1 MRSVRRSAVFIIFV
15 LLLEL
20 LCAPVY
26 ALFDAR
32 FDDDA
37 DADAEAEAAA
47 AAAAAEEA
55 AQDFVVYADNT
66 LLPTATPSP
75 DDDTYY
81 VLDAEELSGLVDQFM
96 KERGIQADRFGV
108 AFCYTGTGETWS
120 YNGDM
125 FMQGASLYKLS
136 MNMGLAKLVHD
147 GELAQTDK
155 IQGMDISYIEMRS
168 LTYSDNNVSEKL
180 ITYFSNRLGSFKNYK
195 LMQAEIAGADPDALP
210 WEYYNSNFF
219 SPNFNLGALKEL
231 YNNTELYPNVLDCLY
246 NANPGHYFRMT
257 MDGKYTVAQKYG
269 GGSGFLHTAGIIY
282 TPTPILLVVMTR
294 RVANAEY
301 AIANMATL
309 MTDYALTL
317 DQRIKDHYDEIAR
330 QEEEARRAE
339 EEARLA
345 AEAEE
350 RARQEAEEAARQA
363 EEAARQ
369 AAEEEARRAAE
380 QAAQTPSPAPETS
393 PAGPGDMKLLG
404 ILAAGAVAAAAVMAV
419 LGVVLL
425 LRRRN
430 D

>member
-363 EEAARQ
+363 EEAARL

>member
-363 EEAARQ
+363 EEAARL

-380 QAAQTPSPAPETS
+380 QAAQTPSPAPETG

>member
-37 DADAEAEAAA
+37 DADAEAAAAA

-66 LLPTATPSP
+66 LLPAATPSP

-380 QAAQTPSPAPETS
+380 QAAQTPSPAPETG
-393 PAGPGDMKLLG
+393 PAAPGDLKLLG

-425 LRRRN
+425 LRRR
-430 D
+430 DD

>member
-1 MRSVRRSAVFIIFV
+1 MKSCRRIAVFIILI
-15 LLLEL
+15 LLTEL
-20 LCAPVY
+20 LCAPAY
-26 ALFDAR
+26 ALGGAR
-32 FDDDA
+32 FDDDEEA
-37 DADAEAEAAA
+37 DPDAAA

-55 AQDFVVYADNT
+55 AQDFVVYAENT
-66 LLPTATPSP
+66 LLPGETPAP

-81 VLDAEELSGLVDQFM
+81 VLDAEELTGLVEQFM
-96 KERGIQADRFGV
+96 KERGIQSDRFGV

-155 IQGMDISYIEMRS
+155 IQGMDIGYIEMRS
-168 LTYSDNNVSEKL
+168 LTYSDNDVSEKL
-180 ITYFSNRLGSFKNYK
+180 ITYFCNRLGSFDGYKN
-195 LMQAEIAGADPDALP
+195 MQAEIAGADPSSLP
-210 WEYYNSNFF
+210 WEYYHNNFF

-231 YNNTELYPNVLDCLY
+231 YAHSELYPNVLDCLY

-309 MTDYALTL
+309 MTDYALTM
-317 DQRIKDHYDEIAR
+317 DKRIQDHYDEIAR

-350 RARQEAEEAARQA
+350 RARQEAEEAARRA
-363 EEAARQ
+363 EEEARL

-380 QAAQTPSPAPETS
+380 AAAQTPSPAPEIDNT
-393 PAGPGDMKLLG
+393 AAYLG
-404 ILAAGAVAAAAVMAV
+404 VLGYIVTAVVAAAVIMTV
-419 LGVVLL
+419 IGVVLL
-425 LRRRN
+425 LRRR
-430 D
+430 DE

>member
-1 MRSVRRSAVFIIFV
+1 MRSFRRIAVFIIFV

-20 LCAPVY
+20 LCAPVW
-26 ALFDAR
+26 AGFEAR
-32 FDDDA
+32 FEEGDDD
-37 DADAEAEAAA
+37 DAEAAA

-55 AQDFVVYADNT
+55 AQDFVVYAENT
-66 LLPTATPSP
+66 QLPAPTPEP

-81 VLDAEELSGLVDQFM
+81 VLDAEELSALVDQFM
-96 KERGIQADRFGV
+96 KERGIPADRFGV

-136 MNMGLAKLVHD
+136 MNMGLAKLVYD
-147 GELAQTDK
+147 GELSQEDQ
-155 IQGMDISYIEMRS
+155 IQGMKISYIEERS
-168 LTYSDNNVSEKL
+168 LTYSDNTVSEKL
-180 ITYFSNRLGSFKNYK
+180 ITFFSNRLGSFRDYK
-195 LMQAEIAGADPDALP
+195 LMQARIAGADPDALP

-219 SPNFNLGALKEL
+219 SPNFNLGVLQEL
-231 YNNTELYPNVLDCLY
+231 YKNTEQYPNVLDCLY

-294 RVANAEY
+294 RVSNAEY

-309 MTDYALTL
+309 MTDYALTM
-317 DQRIKDHYDEIAR
+317 DKRIQDHYDEIAR

-350 RARQEAEEAARQA
+350 RARIEAEEAARRA
-363 EEAARQ
+363 EEEARL

-380 QAAQTPSPAPETS
+380 LAAQTPSPAPES
-393 PAGPGDMKLLG
+393 AVKSSGGADILG
-404 ILAAGAVAAAAVMAV
+404 IVTVAALAAAGVMAV
-419 LGVVLL
+419 LGAILL
-425 LRRRN
+425 IRKR

>member
-1 MRSVRRSAVFIIFV
+1 MKFCRRAAV
-15 LLLEL
+15 LLIFLML
-20 LCAPVY
+20 FQLMCFPAW
-26 ALFDAR
+26 ALGSAR
-32 FDDDA
+32 FDDD
-37 DADAEAEAAA
+37 EAPG
-47 AAAAAEEA
+47 EEA
-55 AQDFVVYADNT
+55 APPAEEPVQDFVVYAENT
-66 LLPTATPSP
+66 QLSTPAPDP

-81 VLDAEELSGLVDQFM
+81 VLDAEELSALVDKFM

-136 MNMGLAKLVHD
+136 MNMGLAKLVYS
-147 GELAQTDK
+147 GELNQTDK
-155 IQGMDISYIEMRS
+155 VEGMDIDYIEMRS
-168 LTYSDNNVSEKL
+168 LTFSDNNVSEKI
-180 ITYFSNRLGSFKNYK
+180 ITYFSNRLGSFRNYK

-219 SPNFNLGALKEL
+219 SPNFNLGVLKEL
-231 YNNTELYPNVLDCLY
+231 YAHPEQYPNVLDCLY

-294 RVANAEY
+294 RVSNAEY

-309 MTDYALTL
+309 MTDYALTM
-317 DQRIKDHYDEIAR
+317 DKRIQDHYDEIAR

-350 RARQEAEEAARQA
+350 RARLEAEEAARRA
-363 EEAARQ
+363 EEEARR
-369 AAEEEARRAAE
+369 AEEEARRAAE
-380 QAAQTPSPAPETS
+380 QAALVPTPSPEPQVTGGA
-393 PAGPGDMKLLG
+393 AMGILG
-404 ILAAGAVAAAAVMAV
+404 ILAIAAVAAAVIMCG
-419 LGVVLL
+419 LGAFLL
-425 LRRRN
+425 LRRQ

>member
-1 MRSVRRSAVFIIFV
+1 MKFCRRAAV
-15 LLLEL
+15 LLIFLML
-20 LCAPVY
+20 FQLMCFPAS
-26 ALFDAR
+26 ALGSAR
-32 FDDDA
+32 FDDD
-37 DADAEAEAAA
+37 EAPG
-47 AAAAAEEA
+47 EEA
-55 AQDFVVYADNT
+55 APPAEEPVQDFVVYAENT
-66 LLPTATPSP
+66 QLSTPAPDP

-81 VLDAEELSGLVDQFM
+81 VLDAEELSALVDKFM

-136 MNMGLAKLVHD
+136 MNMGLAKLVYS
-147 GELAQTDK
+147 GELNQTDK
-155 IQGMDISYIEMRS
+155 VEGMDIDYIEMRS
-168 LTYSDNNVSEKL
+168 LTFSDNNVSEKI
-180 ITYFSNRLGSFKNYK
+180 ITYFSNRLGSFRNYK

-219 SPNFNLGALKEL
+219 SPNFNLGVLKEL
-231 YNNTELYPNVLDCLY
+231 YAHPEQYPNVLDCLY

-294 RVANAEY
+294 RVSNAEY

-309 MTDYALTL
+309 MTDYALTM
-317 DQRIKDHYDEIAR
+317 DKRIQDHYDEIAR
-330 QEEEARRAE
+330 KEEEARRAE

-350 RARQEAEEAARQA
+350 RARLEAEEAARRA
-363 EEAARQ
+363 EEEARR
-369 AAEEEARRAAE
+369 AEEEARRAAE
-380 QAAQTPSPAPETS
+380 QAALAPTPSPEPQVTGGA
-393 PAGPGDMKLLG
+393 DMGMLG
-404 ILAAGAVAAAAVMAV
+404 ILAIAAVAAAVIMCG
-419 LGVVLL
+419 LGVFLL
-425 LRRRN
+425 LRRQV
-430 D
+430 